1 MELLYKLATT
11 YDNDSNIAQLVMA
24 IAPVIY
30 KPLDTSYMSIRHT
43 ELLKHIRPVLQ
54 FMTEHHQEI
63 LRVVGPSKYQGT
75 NTSTDNIPNN
85 ITERLQQLQNIS
97 ISNSTSTSANIPSIP
112 SPVSP
117 FSNKISS
124 PSYNSTLSIHIH
136 STMEIE
142 GVESAHPDDLIS
154 LSTHIASHPP
164 NYHSQEWKILE
175 SLVYSRLELWL
186 KQGPGLWE
194 SDTTLQTRSSQG
206 NLRRSTDDLRF
217 YDSDED
223 DTAVKD
229 NLRNR
234 WELTQSKKVRNH
246 DSTSNKNES
255 RRGEERRKLVAECK
269 HLRQEIQNYEE
280 RMKHE
285 NKKVI
290 SVYNLHYFQN
300 LFYIIFFVF
309 LNYI

>member
-11 YDNDSNIAQLVMA
+11 YDNDANIAQLIMA

-30 KPLDTSYMSIRHT
+30 KPLDTSYMSIRHS

-54 FMTEHHQEI
+54 FMTEHHVEI
-63 LRVVGPSKYQGT
+63 LRTVGPSKYQGT
-75 NTSTDNIPNN
+75 NTTSSDSIASNN

-97 ISNSTSTSANIPSIP
+97 ISSSTLPTNVPSIP

-117 FSNKISS
+117 FSSKIVS
-124 PSYNSTLSIHIH
+124 PSFNSLSLHVH

-142 GVESAHPDDLIS
+142 GAESSHPDDLIS

-175 SLVYSRLELWL
+175 SLVHSRFEFWL
-186 KQGPGLWE
+186 KQSPGLWE
-194 SDTTLQTRSSQG
+194 SDGNTQHRLSQG

-223 DTAVKD
+223 DLVVKD
-229 NLRNR
+229 NSRNK
-234 WELTQSKKVRNH
+234 WDFSQSKKARNL
-246 DSTSNKNES
+246 DSTHRNES

-269 HLRQEIQNYEE
+269 HLRQEVRE
-280 RMKHE
+280 
-285 NKKVI
+285 V
-290 SVYNLHYFQN
+290 
-300 LFYIIFFVF
+300 IIFVINLVIPYLFIY
-309 LNYI
+309 YIYVCAYIFIQILIIDSKL

>member
-1 MELLYKLATT
+1 MLYKLATT
-11 YDNDSNIAQLVMA
+11 YDNDSNISQLTMV

-30 KPLDTSYMSIRHT
+30 KPTDTSYMSIRHT
-43 ELLKHIRPVLQ
+43 ELLRHVRPVLQ
-54 FMTEHHQEI
+54 FITEHHVEI
-63 LRVVGPSKYQGT
+63 LRAVGPSKYQGASIT
-75 NTSTDNIPNN
+75 NDNIPNN

-97 ISNSTSTSANIPSIP
+97 ISTSTTTPANVPSIP

-117 FSNKISS
+117 FPNKIPS
-124 PSYNSTLSIHIH
+124 SYNNSNLSLHIH

-142 GVESAHPDDLIS
+142 GVETSHSDDLIS

-186 KQGPGLWE
+186 KQGHGLWE
-194 SDTTLQTRSSQG
+194 SDTTIQHRPPQG

-223 DTAVKD
+223 DNACSKD

-234 WELTQSKKVRNH
+234 WDLTQSKKNRNF
-246 DSTSNKNES
+246 DSTSNRFES

-269 HLRQEIQNYEE
+269 HLRQEVRYL
-280 RMKHE
+280 K
-285 NKKVI
+285 
-290 SVYNLHYFQN
+290 L
-300 LFYIIFFVF
+300 L
-309 LNYI
+309 L